1 MVASMKM
8 STMVFSNMQEKANK
22 KLNEL
27 ALNVNEEILI
37 HRHDY
42 IETSKQIIYAKWF
55 GEYARGFR
63 YNNVFIDSSLYSNKE
78 AMEQIIMSLV
88 PPYDQ
93 RWDESY
99 NRSNHIKYF

>member
-1 MVASMKM
+1 
-8 STMVFSNMQEKANK
+8 MVFSNMQEKANK

-55 GEYARGFR
+55 GNMLG
-63 YNNVFIDSSLYSNKE
+63 DSDTIMYLLIALYTVTKKLWNK
-78 AMEQIIMSLV
+78 LL
-88 PPYDQ
+88 
-93 RWDESY
+93 
-99 NRSNHIKYF
+99 